1 MRTTIVARAVL
12 LATAVAVLCAA
23 TARAATEPLFSF
35 YASEAKEGGAHAPY
49 PSPGTGFEGPCGL
62 AVDANGSFY
71 VADYYHHAVDVFSP
85 ARTLLAQLP
94 GIDPLDGPCAMA
106 VDAAG
111 GLYVNDYHRSVAK
124 YVPSAFPFT
133 TPLPYG
139 SPTTF
144 EGGPAHPT
152 GVALDPASGRVYVD
166 DRSYVAVYEAS
177 GAAVEDGGE
186 PLRIGEGTL
195 EDGYG
200 LAVSQYPPTA
210 GRLYVPD
217 AATATIKVY
226 DPAQDPEEPVQ
237 EIDGAE
243 VPDGGFFSLR
253 DSAVAVDRLNGEIY
267 VADNLQPAGYERP
280 EATIH
285 VFDSAGIYRGHLK
298 YNVVD
303 GSPPGLAVD
312 NSATG
317 TQGRVYVTS
326 GNTEGSF
333 VYAYTPGAAT
343 KAPPICAE
351 GGACPAAAEGAGAGS
366 SGASGGAAAIVPS
379 PAPGVSP
386 AALGVQVVRTAQRS
400 TRAERRHAKR
410 SRHGRR
416 HHRRHRRAVR

>member
-12 LATAVAVLCAA
+12 LAAALAVLCAA

-94 GIDPLDGPCAMA
+94 GIDPLDGPCAIA

-124 YVPSAFPFT
+124 YLPSAFPFT

-139 SPTTF
+139 SPTIF
-144 EGGPAHPT
+144 DGDPAHPT
-152 GVALDPASGRVYVD
+152 GVAVDPASGRIYVD
-166 DRSYVAVYEAS
+166 ERSYVAVYEAS
-177 GAAVEDGGE
+177 GAPVEEGGE

-226 DPAQDPEEPVQ
+226 DPALDVEDPAQ

-243 VPDGGFFSLR
+243 VPGGGFSSLR
-253 DSAVAVDRLNGEIY
+253 DSAIAVDRLSGEIY
-267 VADNLQPAGYERP
+267 VADDLQPEGYERP

-285 VFDSAGIYRGHLK
+285 VFDSAGAYRGHLK
-298 YNVVD
+298 YNVID

-312 NSATG
+312 NSTTG

-343 KAPPICAE
+343 KAPPICAV
-351 GGACPAAAEGAGAGS
+351 GGACPAADGAGAGS
-366 SGASGGAAAIVPS
+366 SSVSTGAAAVAPPS
-379 PAPGVSP
+379 LPAVTR
-386 AALGVQVVRTAQRS
+386 AAPTPQVARTAQ
-400 TRAERRHAKR
+400 TRAKRRQAKR
-410 SRHGRR
+410 SHRRWSHRRRHGRAGR
-416 HHRRHRRAVR
+416 